1 MNSQRTA
8 LLQLLGDDDP
18 ETLALIR
25 EQLLK
30 GGAKALP
37 ELRALLASADEV
49 AAAHVQEVVHEI
61 ERQQADVIFGQLCRD
76 FTDTS
81 DLEEAA
87 WKLAATFLPSDGFE
101 VARELLN
108 AWGAEVARRLQ
119 KAASDQDRIETLVE
133 YLGHE
138 LRFRGNHED
147 YYNITNSL
155 LPEVIETRRGIPIT
169 LSLVYMLVGRRAGL
183 EVHGVGLPGHFLV
196 RYQNVFFDP
205 FHDGRRVGLEECSE
219 LVERHGQ
226 SLTASHF
233 RPLPARPMLLRMLN
247 NLYCLAAP
255 SDPPL
260 AAKIAGWMG
269 SLGGTRAPD

>member
-1 MNSQRTA
+1 MNSQRAA

-30 GGAKALP
+30 GGADALP
-37 ELRALLASADEV
+37 ELRALLASADE
-49 AAAHVQEVVHEI
+49 AAATHVQDVVHEI
-61 ERQQADVIFGQLCRD
+61 ERQQADVVFGRLCRD
-76 FTDTS
+76 FSDGG
-81 DLEEAA
+81 DLEDAA
-87 WKLAATFLPSDGFE
+87 WRLAATFLPSDGFE
-101 VARELLN
+101 YALELLN

-119 KAASDQDRIETLVE
+119 KASSDEDRIETLVE

-138 LRFRGNHED
+138 LRLRGNHED

-169 LSLVYMLVGRRAGL
+169 LSLVYMLVGQRAGL
-183 EVHGVGLPGHFLV
+183 AVHGVGLPGHFLV
-196 RYQNVFFDP
+196 RFQNDFFDP
-205 FHDGRRVGLEECSE
+205 FHGGRRVGLEECSE

-233 RPLPARPMLLRMLN
+233 KPLPPRPMLLRILN

-260 AAKIAGWMG
+260 AAKIADWME
-269 SLGGTRAPD
+269 SLGGARGLG